1 MLDILELAREK
12 GIEEG
17 MKEGLE
23 KGKTIGGLYVS
34 QDMVIDTLFERFNMV
49 ASGISEGIRRI
60 QNLDT
65 LRGLLRQAIK
75 CKDLGEFE
83 AVLRQFTS

>member
-12 GIEEG
+12 GME
-17 MKEGLE
+17 EGLE
-23 KGKTIGGLYVS
+23 KGKTIGGVYVS

-60 QNLDT
+60 RNLDT
-65 LRGLLRQAIK
+65 LRWIHRQAIK

-83 AVLRQFTS
+83 TVLRQMTS